1 MPTNSDDVDETKAR
15 ERPHAQLTLGFIPLV
30 DCAPLVV
37 AKEKGFA
44 ADQGLLLELVRETS
58 WANIRD
64 RVMVGHFDAAHM
76 LGPMPIAST
85 LGIGHVEAP
94 MIAPFSFGLGGNA
107 ITLSRSVFA
116 EMEAAGARLAMGPAE
131 MGQALAKVVSGR
143 RDRGDAM
150 LTLAVVH
157 PFSGHN
163 YELRGSGTV

>member
-1 MPTNSDDVDETKAR
+1 MMRAR
-15 ERPHAQLTLGFIPLV
+15 AASEEESEAAHRSGVCLTLGFIPLV
-30 DCAPLVV
+30 DCAPLIV

-44 ADQGLLLELVRETS
+44 ESEGLSLSLARETS

-131 MGQALAKVVSGR
+131 MGQALTKVVSGR

-157 PFSGHN
+157 PFSG
-163 YELRGSGTV
+163 